1 MTTATAPRPEMK
13 PWIAG
18 LHAYVPGKAKVDGV
32 AVQAKLSS
40 NENPFGPSPA
50 AVAAMQAAVADGHRY
65 PDPASTALRAALA
78 AKYGLQAENIVCGTG
93 SDEILYI
100 AASAFAGPGDEIAF
114 FRHAFAAY
122 DGATRRV
129 GATPLVV
136 PDVDYAGDVD
146 AMLAAITP
154 ATRLLFI
161 ANPNNPT
168 GTLLPAAEI
177 RRLIAGV
184 PRDCVVVL
192 DCAYAEFVEH
202 DYEDGFRLAEQLPN
216 LLVTR
221 TFSKI
226 YGLAAQRVGWAYG
239 APGIIDALN
248 RVRGAFNVTT
258 TAQAGALAALAD
270 DAHIAH
276 VRAENKR
283 LRGWLHGEIAA
294 LGNFGLRPIPSE
306 TNFILVEFPE
316 AGPVTAA
323 ACNEALLAQG
333 IICRYL
339 AVQNMPRT
347 LRISIGTEAETRI
360 VAAALRAFCE
370 AAG

>member
-1 MTTATAPRPEMK
+1 MTSTTLPAMK
-13 PWIAG
+13 PWIAN

-32 AVQAKLSS
+32 PVLAKLSS

-78 AKYGLQAENIVCGTG
+78 AKHGLVADNIICGTG

-129 GATPLVV
+129 GATPVV
-136 PDVDYAGDVD
+136 VADRDYTGDVD

-154 ATRLLFI
+154 NTRLVFV

-168 GTLLPAAEI
+168 GTLLPATEI
-177 RRLIAGV
+177 RRLHAGL
-184 PRDCVVVL
+184 PADCLFVL
-192 DCAYAEFVEH
+192 DCAYAEFVEA
-202 DYEDGFRLAEQLPN
+202 DYEDGFRLAETHAN
-216 LLVTR
+216 VLVTR

-226 YGLAAQRVGWAYG
+226 YGLAAQRVGWGYA
-239 APGIIDALN
+239 APGVIDALN
-248 RVRGAFNVTT
+248 RVRGAFNVTS

-270 DAHIAH
+270 DAHIAM

-283 LRGWLHGEIAA
+283 LRAWLFAEISA
-294 LGNFGLRPIPSE
+294 LGNFGLRPIPSD
-306 TNFILVEFPE
+306 TNFILVEFPD
-316 AGPVTAA
+316 AGPVNAA
-323 ACNEALLAQG
+323 ACNDALLGQG

-339 AVQNMPRT
+339 AV
-347 LRISIGTEAETRI
+347 
-360 VAAALRAFCE
+360 
-370 AAG
+370 